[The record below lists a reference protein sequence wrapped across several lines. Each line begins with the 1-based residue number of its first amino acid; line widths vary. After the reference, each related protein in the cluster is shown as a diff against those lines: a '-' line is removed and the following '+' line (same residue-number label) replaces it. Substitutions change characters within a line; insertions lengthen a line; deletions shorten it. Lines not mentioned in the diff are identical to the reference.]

1 MFLKTARPGEKP
13 EVGISRVIYEIKPV
27 EMP

>member
-1 MFLKTARPGEKP
+1 MFLKTARLGEKP
-13 EVGISRVIYEIKPV
+13 EADISRVIYKIKPV